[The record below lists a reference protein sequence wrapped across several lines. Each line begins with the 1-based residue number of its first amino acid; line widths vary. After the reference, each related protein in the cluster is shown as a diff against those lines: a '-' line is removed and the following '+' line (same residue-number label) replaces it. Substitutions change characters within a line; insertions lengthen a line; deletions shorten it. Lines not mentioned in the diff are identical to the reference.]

1 MSVALARQLRE
12 GTKKSHTMAENTG
25 FISCFLKGVVD
36 KSSYRN
42 LLADLYFVYS
52 AMEEEIE
59 KLCENSHPI
68 ISPIGFKELF
78 RKEQLEKDLSFY
90 FGSNWSELVKP
101 SKPAVEY
108 EARIREIAKDNPEL
122 LIGHHYSRYIGD
134 LSGGQLLKTIT
145 KKAMNLTSDEG
156 LSFYIFEEISD
167 EKEFKINYR
176 NTLDNLPIDQKIADS
191 IIEEANR
198 SFKYNMDIFNELEG
212 NLIAAIGIVL
222 FRFYANKKRKG
233 STE

>member
-1 MSVALARQLRE
+1 MALAFARQLRE

-59 KLCENSHPI
+59 NLCENSHPI

-78 RKEQLEKDLSFY
+78 RKEKLEQDLSFY
-90 FGSNWSELVKP
+90 FGSKWSELVKP

-108 EARIREIAKDNPEL
+108 EARIREIAKKFRERGATIL
-122 LIGHHYSRYIGD
+122 
-134 LSGGQLLKTIT
+134 GGCCETRPSHIN
-145 KKAMNLTSDEG
+145 AMT
-156 LSFYIFEEISD
+156 
-167 EKEFKINYR
+167 
-176 NTLDNLPIDQKIADS
+176 T
-191 IIEEANR
+191 
-198 SFKYNMDIFNELEG
+198 
-212 NLIAAIGIVL
+212 
-222 FRFYANKKRKG
+222 NK
-233 STE
+233 

>member
-1 MSVALARQLRE
+1 MAVALARQLRE

-59 KLCENSHPI
+59 KLCKNSHPI
-68 ISPIGFKELF
+68 VTPIGFKELF
-78 RKEQLEKDLSFY
+78 RKEKLEKDLSFY

-101 SKPAVEY
+101 SKPAIEY
-108 EARIREIAKDNPEL
+108 EARIRKIAKDNPEL

-145 KKAMNLTSDEG
+145 KKAMNLPSDEG
-156 LSFYIFEEISD
+156 LSFYIFEEIRD
-167 EKEFKINYR
+167 EKEFKIKYR

-198 SFKYNMDIFNELEG
+198 SFKYNMDLS
-212 NLIAAIGIVL
+212 LIHI
-222 FRFYANKKRKG
+222 
-233 STE
+233 

>member
-1 MSVALARQLRE
+1 MALAFARQLRE

-36 KSSYRN
+36 KSSYRK

-52 AMEEEIE
+52 AMEEEIG
-59 KLCENSHPI
+59 KLCENYHPI

-78 RKEQLEKDLSFY
+78 RKEKLEQDLSFY

-101 SKPAVEY
+101 SKPAIEY

-134 LSGGQLLKTIT
+134 LSGGQLLKTC
-145 KKAMNLTSDEG
+145 LLYTSPSPRDG
-156 LSFYIFEEISD
+156 LLSRMPSS
-167 EKEFKINYR
+167 
-176 NTLDNLPIDQKIADS
+176 A
-191 IIEEANR
+191 
-198 SFKYNMDIFNELEG
+198 
-212 NLIAAIGIVL
+212 
-222 FRFYANKKRKG
+222 
-233 STE
+233 

>member
-78 RKEQLEKDLSFY
+78 RKEKLEEDLSFY
-90 FGSNWSELVKP
+90 FGSKWSELAKP

-108 EARIREIAKDNPEL
+108 EARIREISKNNPEL

-145 KKAMNLTSDEG
+145 KKAMNLSSDEG
-156 LSFYIFEEISD
+156 LSFYIFEEIRD
-167 EKEFKINYR
+167 EKEFKIKYR

-198 SFKYNMDIFNELEG
+198 SFKYNMNIFNELEG
-212 NLIAAIGIVL
+212 NLIAAIGTVL
-222 FRFYANKKRKG
+222 FRFFSNKKRKG